1 MSQRSYTNGQ
11 VGQIRGKPAES
22 EARRAIGRR
31 VIPTAKSI
39 VAFVRY
45 AAERFFEDHCPSSAA
60 ALTYSSLL
68 ALVPL
73 MTISL
78 AVFSAFPA
86 FEGLRET
93 AEGFV
98 FQNFV
103 PQVGSVVRDYLE
115 DFATNTGQ
123 LTAVGVVGLVV
134 TALLL
139 LATIEASFNNIWG
152 VRKGRPLLMRLLS
165 FWAIL
170 TLTPLLFGAALS
182 LSLELLDRAGARPT
196 LASFIGVLPLLFEFL
211 GLLLIYQ
218 IIPHREVRWVDSAVG
233 AAVAAVLF
241 ELSKAL
247 FAVYLTAF
255 PVYQTIYGAIS
266 TVPIFLVWLYVAWSV
281 VLLGAIVASALPE
294 WRAGRK
300 VGIRLDK
307 LLPGPRLTIA
317 VAVLRELAAARHLGV
332 GVTGRTLSRRIPVGP
347 PLIDD
352 ILDQLRTAHF
362 VERTASGAWLLSRD
376 PTAATVLELMRG
388 LGIGMKGPV
397 GGMDGLGGDWQQRLE
412 ALVDQAG
419 EAQGEIL
426 GRPVSDL
433 LDLPHE
439 PDGVGGPLR
448 MEARRQG
455 APAIGERA

>member
-22 EARRAIGRR
+22 QAQRAIGRQ
-31 VIPTAKSI
+31 VVLTLKSI
-39 VAFVRY
+39 LAFVRY
-45 AAERFFEDHCPSSAA
+45 AAERFFEDRCPSSAA

-93 AEGFV
+93 AEGFI

-103 PQVGSVVRDYLE
+103 PQVGSVVRNYLE

-152 VRKGRPLLMRLLS
+152 VRKGRPPLLRLLS

-196 LASFIGVLPLLFEFL
+196 LASFIGILPLVFEFL

-218 IIPHREVRWVDSAVG
+218 IIPHREVRWADSAAG

-255 PVYQTIYGAIS
+255 PAYQTIYGAIS

-281 VLLGAIVASALPE
+281 ILLGAIVASALPE

-300 VGIRLDK
+300 VGVRLDK

-317 VAVLRELAAARHLGV
+317 IAVLRELAAARRLGV
-332 GVTGRTLSRRIPVGP
+332 GVASRTLSRRIPMGP

-362 VERTASGAWLLSRD
+362 VERAAGGAWLLSRD
-376 PTAATVLELMRG
+376 LAAATVLDLIRG
-388 LGIGMKGPV
+388 LGIGMRGQV
-397 GGMDGLGGDWQQRLE
+397 GGMDGLGSDWQQRLE
-412 ALVDQAG
+412 ALMEQAG

-433 LDLPHE
+433 LDLP
-439 PDGVGGPLR
+439 PASDGAGGPLR
-448 MEARRQG
+448 IEERRQG
-455 APAIGERA
+455 APAVGERA